1 VRADKGNAI
10 SKEKPSFVDG
20 AAGGSGATGLRS
32 SDKSREVVALSLRR
46 SDFVAVAIDSFVTVG
61 GTQGRRSPA
70 TVVGDLTD
78 RIVGLQNHRCPQA
91 FYGVGSDKTRW
102 C

>member
-1 VRADKGNAI
+1 VRADSGNAI

-20 AAGGSGATGLRS
+20 AAGGCGATGFCS
-32 SDKSREVVALSLRR
+32 SDESREAAGLLPLRR
-46 SDFVAVAIDSFVTVG
+46 SDRVAVAIDSFVTVG
-61 GTQGRRSPA
+61 GSQGRFPA